1 MASECVKV
9 IVRCRP
15 MNEREYSLKC
25 ACCLQMDAARAQ
37 CVITN
42 PHDVKAP
49 PKHFTFDGAYFTE
62 STTENI
68 YNEIAYPLVEVGK
81 FNPKTNGIFHKATY
95 NDSSM
100 VHCIY

>member
-81 FNPKTNGIFHKATY
+81 FSPYTNGIFHQAIY
-95 NDSSM
+95 NDGSM